1 MIQKIVLLVVSI
13 VAGISIEVVPA
24 QANEEIDNICND
36 AFVQYLDKRGVKS
49 FLITSA
55 CREASQ
61 LVKNNKIDKGEA
73 IRKAFGVMSIFE
85 RNLDN
90 KTISTAISLLE
101 KDKIQQRVGSLKKK
115 DMMKKPLIVK
125 GIYIGMPLDKAI
137 KVIETKYPKGV
148 SDKVHRRGSD
158 VFNWGIQL
166 EGKPV
171 QSIQLSADKNKKVN
185 SIVFLHL
192 DVLFN
197 VHNISMKDAVKLF
210 SKAYKIFTPWKRLK
224 VTSTSDKLQN
234 SNLSMQHRMETSNS
248 EGGYRVRIRS
258 SKDGR
263 APVGIYMLK
272 YEVPSKTA
280 KPQFD

>member
-1 MIQKIVLLVVSI
+1 MRHKIVVLLVLLVSFTFI
-13 VAGISIEVVPA
+13 AVVFA
-24 QANEEIDNICND
+24 QANGEIDNICND

-61 LVKNNKIDKGEA
+61 LVRNNKMDKGEA

-85 RNLDN
+85 RNLDD
-90 KTISTAISLLE
+90 KTIETAISLLE

-115 DMMKKPLIVK
+115 DGMKKPLIVK

-148 SDKVHRRGSD
+148 SGKVHRRGSD
-158 VFNWGIQL
+158 EFNWGIQL
-166 EGKPV
+166 KGKPV

-185 SIVFLHL
+185 SILLLHL

-197 VHNISMKDAVKLF
+197 VHNISMKDAVNLF
-210 SKAYKIFTPWKRLK
+210 SKAYKIVTPWKKLK
-224 VTSTSDKLQN
+224 VTSTSDKLKN
-234 SNLSMQHRMETSNS
+234 GNLSMQHIMETSNPA
-248 EGGYRVRIRS
+248 GGYRVRIRS

-263 APVGIYMLK
+263 APVGIYILK
-272 YEVPSKTA
+272 YEAPAKTSKP
-280 KPQFD
+280 KFD